1 MVDKVEEIVE
11 ETISSD
17 ETDSTPMEIV
27 KKNMLWS
34 GGAGLL
40 PVPLLEFVTISGLQV
55 KLIKELSDHYGVPFR
70 QDLAKSIV
78 LSLVGSLGGMKIAQV
93 LATSSLRA
101 VPVVGPMISA
111 LSLPAM
117 SAGVAYAVG
126 KVFIAHYETGGTLLS
141 FDADKMK
148 GHFKAMYDEGVKKA
162 GGLKD
167 KVKSS
172 RAKPAKAAAAAS

>member
-1 MVDKVEEIVE
+1 MVDKVDDAVE
-11 ETISSD
+11 ETLSEESVD
-17 ETDSTPMEIV
+17 TTPMEIV

-40 PVPLLEFVTISGLQV
+40 PIPLVEFVAVSGLQI

-78 LSLVGSLGGMKIAQV
+78 FSLVGSLGGMKLAQV

-101 VPVVGPMISA
+101 IPVVGPVISA

-117 SAGVAYAVG
+117 SAGVAYAIG
-126 KVFIAHYETGGTLLS
+126 KVFIAHYETGGTLLT
-141 FDADKMK
+141 FDAEKMK
-148 GHFKAMYDEGVKKA
+148 SHFKSFYEEGVKKA
-162 GGLKD
+162 GALKD
-167 KVKSS
+167 KMKSS
-172 RAKPAKAAAAAS
+172 KAQPSKAAAAT